1 MENMEEHKSKYY
13 LALQY
18 MKNKEAAED
27 VLQDAY
33 LKAFANLKKLQEP
46 EAFEKWLGVIVA
58 NTAKNTLAKKNPI
71 LFADLTENEDGKE
84 FTYEVKDENPK
95 NQPEIAEA
103 WTAPKIQS
111 NRSGEDN
118 GDRSRAL
125 CDRRSILW
133 RYVVEGA

>member
-46 EAFEKWLGVIVA
+46 EAFEK
-58 NTAKNTLAKKNPI
+58 
-71 LFADLTENEDGKE
+71 
-84 FTYEVKDENPK
+84 
-95 NQPEIAEA
+95 
-103 WTAPKIQS
+103 
-111 NRSGEDN
+111 
-118 GDRSRAL
+118 
-125 CDRRSILW
+125 
-133 RYVVEGA
+133 